1 MKKSIV
7 FIVLLIV
14 AGLLAGSRNP
24 VATAIFCT
32 TVVTAMY
39 TIFFEDSSNEIK
51 NWLSIPT
58 KSSEL
63 TIFLYGRG
71 GSGKTTFIKSLLS
84 LESLKDRHQS
94 STEHTTYYK
103 GTFHCPPFPSSKFQ
117 RKYTVPIQIA
127 DYKGQDPGGA
137 LNLRRNFMSQVN
149 AIIFVVDI
157 VHPNPRLNGSV
168 LSNAELIE
176 WLSTDTEKKI
186 DSRVTEHIS
195 YIGDA
200 ILSVIFGNILSV
212 NRNRLRSV
220 RLVINKV
227 DIIQK
232 LMSRGY
238 LPNAVASGLSS
249 EDYVYKKFEPIE
261 NYVRNACTQNGILDV
276 SLNIVSFAE
285 GTGERD
291 LIQGLLK
298 THLTA
303 LRIL

>member
-1 MKKSIV
+1 MKKV
-7 FIVLLIV
+7 VLFLALFIAAIY
-14 AGLLAGSRNP
+14 LATHPST
-24 VATAIFCT
+24 VATAIFGT

-39 TIFFEDSSNEIK
+39 TIFLEDSLNGIK
-51 NWLSIPT
+51 DWLSRPI

-84 LESLKDRHQS
+84 LESLKNGHQS
-94 STEHTTYYK
+94 STEHTGYYRGVRYYSPNAGSNIQK
-103 GTFHCPPFPSSKFQ
+103 
-117 RKYTVPIQIA
+117 RYNVPIHIA
-127 DYKGQDPGGA
+127 DYKGQAPTQA

-168 LSNAELIE
+168 LSDAELIE

-200 ILSVIFGNILSV
+200 ILSIIFGNILSV
-212 NRNRLRSV
+212 NKNRLRSV

-232 LMSRGY
+232 LMSKGY
-238 LPNAVASGLSS
+238 LPKAVASGLSS
-249 EDYVYKKFEPIE
+249 EDYVYKKFEPIKK
-261 NYVRNACTQNGILDV
+261 YVGDACTQNGILDV
-276 SLNIVSFAE
+276 SLNIVSFTE

-303 LRIL
+303 LKIL